1 MSYILDALKKS
12 DLERK
17 RREPPGLQTVHQVYS
32 APPERQRT
40 KFFVIFLSLLIVL
53 CLVIVSGTIWFK
65 RKSPSV
71 SISEQN
77 GKEALSQHSTLPINN
92 DEPERLSENVA
103 EKLVPVTRTEKKSPA
118 KAPVN
123 VFSDIKTTAQKVV
136 VPVEK
141 KEDMTKENTALLN
154 AGFNSTSTKDL
165 QDDRSLQPQR
175 LPVESKINAAEKT
188 KTPATPIAD
197 KQLTK
202 FDNPVE
208 MEEEILYFKE
218 LPLAV
223 QRNIPE
229 IKMEGHVYA
238 EDPSLRMIIINN
250 KIVHEGDLVQGTL
263 YLEEITWEGVV
274 LRHDTTR
281 FCIDMF

>member
-32 APPERQRT
+32 APPERHRT
-40 KFFVIFLSLLIVL
+40 KFFVMFLSLLIVL
-53 CLVIVSGTIWFK
+53 CLIIVSGTIWFK
-65 RKSPSV
+65 RKSPSG

-77 GKEALSQHSTLPINN
+77 GKKTLPQHSTLPINN
-92 DEPERLSENVA
+92 DEPERPSGNVA
-103 EKLVPVTRTEKKSPA
+103 EELVPVTRTEKKSPA

-123 VFSDIKTTAQKVV
+123 VFPDIKTTAKKVA
-136 VPVEK
+136 PVEK
-141 KEDMTKENTALLN
+141 KENTAKEDTALLN
-154 AGFNSTSTKDL
+154 AGFNSTPTEDL
-165 QDDRSLQPQR
+165 QDDISSQPQH
-175 LPVESKINAAEKT
+175 LPVESRISSAEKT
-188 KTPATPIAD
+188 KIPATPIAD
-197 KQLTK
+197 QQLAE
-202 FDNPVE
+202 FDHPVE
-208 MEEEILYFKE
+208 MDEEILYFKE

-250 KIVHEGDLVQGTL
+250 KIVREGDLVQGTL
-263 YLEEITWEGVV
+263 YLEKITWEGVI